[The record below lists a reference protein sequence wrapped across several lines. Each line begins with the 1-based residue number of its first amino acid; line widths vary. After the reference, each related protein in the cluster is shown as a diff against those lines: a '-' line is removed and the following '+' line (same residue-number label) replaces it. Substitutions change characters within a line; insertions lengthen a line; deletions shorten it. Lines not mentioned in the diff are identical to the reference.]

1 MITITEAAASQIKES
16 AKQGKIEGL
25 ALRVAC
31 AKQADGSLHYGMGF
45 DEKTEEDQIFISN
58 DIELIIAPVSLT
70 LLTGTVL
77 DFVELEEGK
86 PDFIFQN
93 PNDPDHQPAQ

>member
-1 MITITEAAASQIKES
+1 MITITEAASNQIKES
-16 AKQGKIEGL
+16 IKQSDVDGL
-25 ALRVAC
+25 SLRIAC
-31 AKQADGSLHYGMGF
+31 TKQQDGSLHYGMGF
-45 DEKTEEDQIFISN
+45 DEKADDDQVFMSN
-58 DIELIIAPVSLT
+58 DIELIVAPVSMA

-93 PNDPDHQPAQ
+93 PNDPDHQPVQ

>member
-1 MITITEAAASQIKES
+1 MITITEAAANQIKES
-16 AKQGKIEGL
+16 IKQSDVEGL

-31 AKQADGSLHYGMGF
+31 TKQQDGSLHYGMGF
-45 DEKTEEDQIFISN
+45 DEKKDDDQVFMSN
-58 DIELIIAPVSLT
+58 DIEIILAPVSLT
-70 LLTGTVL
+70 LLSGTVL

-93 PNDPDHQPAQ
+93 PNDPEHQPAQ

>member
-1 MITITEAAASQIKES
+1 MITITEAAANQIKES

-25 ALRVAC
+25 SLRVAC
-31 AKQADGSLHYGMGF
+31 TKQEDGSLHYGMGF
-45 DEKTEEDQIFISN
+45 DEKTEEDQVFMSN
-58 DIELIIAPVSLT
+58 DIELIIAPVSLA
-70 LLTGTVL
+70 LLSGTVL

>member
-1 MITITEAAASQIKES
+1 MITITQAASDQIKES
-16 AKQGKIEGL
+16 AKQGNIEGL
-25 ALRVAC
+25 SLRVAC
-31 AKQADGSLHYGMGF
+31 AKQQDGSLHYGMGF
-45 DEKTEEDQIFISN
+45 DEKTEEDQMFMSN
-58 DIELIIAPVSLT
+58 DIELIIAPTSLT

-93 PNDPDHQPAQ
+93 PNDPEHKVAQ

>member
-1 MITITEAAASQIKES
+1 MITITEAAANQIKES
-16 AKQGKIEGL
+16 AKQSKIEGL

-31 AKQADGSLHYGMGF
+31 TKQQDGTLHYGMGF
-45 DEKTEEDQIFISN
+45 DEKTEEDQAFMSN

-93 PNDPDHQPAQ
+93 PNDPEHQPVQ

>member
-1 MITITEAAASQIKES
+1 MITITEAASKQIKES
-16 AKQGKIEGL
+16 IKQSDVEGL
-25 ALRVAC
+25 ALRIAC
-31 AKQADGSLHYGMGF
+31 TKQEDGSLHYGMGF
-45 DEKTEEDQIFISN
+45 DEKAEDDQAFMSN

-93 PNDPDHQPAQ
+93 PNDPEHQSVQ

>member
-1 MITITEAAASQIKES
+1 MITITDAAANQIKES

-25 ALRVAC
+25 SLRMAC
-31 AKQADGSLHYGMGF
+31 TKQADGTLHYGMGF
-45 DEKTEEDQIFISN
+45 DEKTEEDQSFMSN
-58 DIELIIAPVSLT
+58 DIELIVAPVSMA

-93 PNDPDHQPAQ
+93 PNDPDHQKVQ

>member
-1 MITITEAAASQIKES
+1 MITITDAAANQIKES
-16 AKQGKIEGL
+16 AKQGKTEGL
-25 ALRVAC
+25 ALRMAC
-31 AKQADGSLHYGMGF
+31 TKQADGSLHYGMGF
-45 DEKTEEDQIFISN
+45 DEKTEEDQSFISN
-58 DIELIIAPVSLT
+58 DIELIVAPVSMA

-93 PNDPDHQPAQ
+93 PNDPDHQTAQ